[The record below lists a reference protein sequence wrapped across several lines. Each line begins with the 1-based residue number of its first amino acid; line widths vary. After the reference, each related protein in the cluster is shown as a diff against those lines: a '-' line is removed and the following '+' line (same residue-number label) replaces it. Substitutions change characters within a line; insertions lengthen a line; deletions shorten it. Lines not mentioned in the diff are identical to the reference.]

1 MRSAFANWSGA
12 SRTADRLVDTV
23 AAIGTMMLATVIVF
37 SVLLPPVAS
46 ALVS

>member
-1 MRSAFANWSGA
+1 MWSAFANRSGA
-12 SRTADRLVDTV
+12 SRTADMLVDTV
-23 AAIGTMMLATVIVF
+23 AAISTMMLATVFVF